1 MVVNERNV
9 LSEVNSE
16 WILHM
21 YHSAIDEANYNVL
34 LEYVPGGEWCTL
46 FASNIQTTSNVAA
59 IPAYHTH
66 ILSQSDCLLRTSGNR
81 HTK

>member
-34 LEYVPGGEWCTL
+34 LEYVPGGEW
-46 FASNIQTTSNVAA
+46 
-59 IPAYHTH
+59 
-66 ILSQSDCLLRTSGNR
+66 
-81 HTK
+81 